1 MKRVQIGRNG
11 AGRESGGEN
20 EEKDGAKNQ
29 KGVGVNDEKRN

>member
-20 EEKDGAKNQ
+20 EEKDGAK
-29 KGVGVNDEKRN
+29 KKVVGVNDEKRN